1 MITTKQSASM
11 LCAVALFA
19 SNAATANTSFQD
31 SNTAS
36 WGGWAHGD
44 ANTSFVHWDHIGGPD
59 VLALVDDTPDAGN
72 IGTSFAQL
80 APNNAGAFVTGSG
93 AGGNIYSF
101 SDTPD
106 FTVDIDT
113 DYAAPAT
120 PVTVALQLKILGT
133 DLDAS
138 SVKLGG
144 LAWDSTETLFSG
156 QAGGPFGGAELEYL
170 FVWNNVAADV
180 AYQLDFLAQG
190 SSMSLDEV
198 SVDIG
203 VVSAVPVPA
212 AAWMFMTALSGLAVS
227 RRKANLA

>member
-1 MITTKQSASM
+1 MITTTQSASM
-11 LCAVALFA
+11 LFAVALLA
-19 SNAATANTSFQD
+19 SNAVTANSSFQD
-31 SNTAS
+31 SSTAS

-59 VLALVDDTPDAGN
+59 VLDLVDDTPDAGN
-72 IGTSFAQL
+72 FGTSFAQL

-113 DYAAPAT
+113 SYAAPASL
-120 PVTVALQLKILGT
+120 VNVALQLKILGT
-133 DLDAS
+133 DLDAGT
-138 SVKLGG
+138 VTLDGM
-144 LAWDSTETLFSG
+144 AWDVTETLFSG

-170 FVWNNVAADV
+170 FVWNNVTADT
-180 AYQLDFLAQG
+180 AYQFDFLAQG

-203 VVSAVPVPA
+203 VSAVPVPA
-212 AAWMFMTALSGLAVS
+212 AVWMFMTALSGLAVS
-227 RRKANLA
+227 RRKVNIA